1 MKVLA
6 IGASRNIGYHA
17 SLELLKA
24 GNTVIFQLRN
34 VSAFDDDA
42 EMQPFIKSGQAKLIK
57 GDALVQDDARTTWT
71 EANADGVPVEVVLLT
86 VGGAAKFTLTKGFVI
101 NPPNLCTSALLN
113 ILTVIPH
120 DVATQPKIVAV
131 TSNGVKAD
139 SHKSIPFLAKGFYA
153 LISVPHAD
161 KLGMERVFHWSA
173 GWPEEEWKEG
183 DPEAHILP
191 QGWEETLGGKPGWL
205 KSFVVVRPAILTDGE
220 QTDKYKVGEDIPGLW
235 TVSRKDVGH
244 FIASDVLKDW
254 SKWEGKAVSVGYT

>member
-6 IGASRNIGYHA
+6 IGASRNIGYFA
-17 SLELLKA
+17 CIDLLKA

-42 EMQPFIKSGQAKLIK
+42 EMKPFIESGKAKLIK
-57 GDALVQDDARTTWT
+57 GDALVQEDVRTTWT
-71 EANADGVPVEVVLLT
+71 EANADGPVDVVLLT

-113 ILTVIPH
+113 LLSVVPH
-120 DVATQPKIVAV
+120 DLATQPKIVAV
-131 TSNGVKAD
+131 TSNGVLAE
-139 SHKSIPFLAKGFYA
+139 SHKNIPFLAKGFYA

-173 GWPEEEWKEG
+173 GWPEESWKDG

-191 QGWEETLGGKPGWL
+191 QGWEERLGGKPGWL
-205 KSFVVVRPAILTDGE
+205 KSFVIVRPAILTDGE
-220 QTDKYKVGEDIPGLW
+220 VTAKYKAGENVPGLW
-235 TVSRKDVGH
+235 TISRKDIAH
-244 FIASDVLKDW
+244 FISNDVLKDW
-254 SKWEGKAVSVGYT
+254 SKWEGKAVSVGH